1 MASAERGSEHPLGE
15 AIVRGA
21 KDRGLPLAEA
31 DAFEAVSG
39 GGIRARVEGREVLVG
54 SRRFLSEA
62 GVSEDG
68 LLPRAEELAREG
80 KTPIFVAVDGE
91 PAGLVAVADVV
102 RDESREAVERCTPW
116 GSRSPC

>member
-1 MASAERGSEHPLGE
+1 MASAERTSEHPLGE

-31 DAFEAVSG
+31 ATFEAVSG
-39 GGIRARVEGREVLVG
+39 GGIRASVEGREVLVG

-68 LLPRAEELAREG
+68 LLRGAEELAREG
-80 KTPIFVAVDGE
+80 KTPSS
-91 PAGLVAVADVV
+91 
-102 RDESREAVERCTPW
+102 SRWTASQRVSWR
-116 GSRSPC
+116 

>member
-1 MASAERGSEHPLGE
+1 M
-15 AIVRGA
+15 RGA
-21 KDRGLPLAEA
+21 KDRGLSARRSRHVRGRLRRR
-31 DAFEAVSG
+31 
-39 GGIRARVEGREVLVG
+39 IRASVEGREVLVG

-68 LLPRAEELAREG
+68 LLPEAEELAREG

-102 RDESREAVERCTPW
+102 RDESGRQWSDCTP
-116 GSRSPC
+116 

>member
-1 MASAERGSEHPLGE
+1 M
-15 AIVRGA
+15 RGA

-68 LLPRAEELAREG
+68 LLRGLRSWRGKARPRSS
-80 KTPIFVAVDGE
+80 
-91 PAGLVAVADVV
+91 
-102 RDESREAVERCTPW
+102 SRWTASQRVSWR
-116 GSRSPC
+116 